1 MTRVRSPIAR
11 TIAAEAWELLA
22 FAAIAIGA
30 SAFAYGL
37 AALLSLSG
45 G

>member
-1 MTRVRSPIAR
+1 MTRARIAR
-11 TIAAEAWELLA
+11 AVAAEAWELLA
-22 FAAIAIGA
+22 FTAIAIGA

-37 AALLSLSG
+37 AALLSAVG